1 MEVHRSYDSELNG
14 VLESGR
20 TEDCCFFWKLY
31 LLQSLH
37 YVFKYMPRL
46 LKVLGVLWSAYFGL
60 KSK

>member
-1 MEVHRSYDSELNG
+1 MEVHRSYDLELNG

-20 TEDCCFFWKLY
+20 TEDCCFFGKFY
-31 LLQSLH
+31 LLQSPH
-37 YVFKYMPRL
+37 YVFKYMPRV